1 MTRAR
6 GRFSRP
12 RTKLDITPS
21 LPPSFGALWFS
32 PDEAAYNKSFGPRKC
47 YSPFPSL
54 PPGIYILEM
63 NKRGG
68 EERRARSRD
77 SARPVMNLHAPRPL
91 DE

>member
-21 LPPSFGALWFS
+21 LPP
-32 PDEAAYNKSFGPRKC
+32 P
-47 YSPFPSL
+47 PSVHYGFHRTKLLIINHSGLVNVIPL